1 MTPLRPLAKSY
12 TLCQSTNSVACA
24 GTGKSSFVCAICVG
38 LGGSLKVGSAAFAMF
53 QLLDLKGAPQ
63 S

>member
-12 TLCQSTNSVACA
+12 TLCQSTNRVACA

-38 LGGSLKVGSAAFAMF
+38 LGGSLKVGSAFAMF
-53 QLLDLKGAPQ
+53 QLLDVKGAPQ